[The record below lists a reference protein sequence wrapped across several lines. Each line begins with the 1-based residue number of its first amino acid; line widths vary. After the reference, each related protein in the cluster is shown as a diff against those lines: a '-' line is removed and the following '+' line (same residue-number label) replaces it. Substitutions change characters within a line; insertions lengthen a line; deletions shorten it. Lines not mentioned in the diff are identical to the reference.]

1 MEQIDF
7 EAITLRKE
15 VQSRGGGM
23 EIDLTTLG
31 FNGMG
36 MVAYQN
42 YLGGGMLGK
51 VASDCNVPDWRNND
65 KLAEISDQ
73 LKEYFF
79 GLTNPEEGF
88 EHQDYEQNQNMPVSA
103 Y

>member
-1 MEQIDF
+1 MNKINF
-7 EAITLRKE
+7 EAITLRSE
-15 VQSRGGGM
+15 ITSRGGGM

-31 FNGMG
+31 FEGKMT
-36 MVAYQN
+36 AYQN

-51 VASDCNVPDWRNND
+51 VESDCNVRNWRND
-65 KLAEISDQ
+65 TRLVEISEE

-79 GLTNPEEGF
+79 NLTNPEEGWESVSF
-88 EHQDYEQNQNMPVSA
+88 AQNQAMPLSA